1 MNSFDL
7 IALHRDRY
15 PATHITEETLDTVL
29 YQLIRLTSK
38 LVDPSRSVLIRGTC
52 YEMISRSYSGQ
63 DAVDLRLLAQKRFE
77 EIYEQSCL
85 CLFLCLV

>member
-15 PATHITEETLDTVL
+15 PATHITEETLDT
-29 YQLIRLTSK
+29 
-38 LVDPSRSVLIRGTC
+38 
-52 YEMISRSYSGQ
+52 GQ
-63 DAVDLRLLAQKRFE
+63 DAVDLRLLAQKRFA